1 MTKGFYHKEWY
12 AWRDE
17 VLRHVR
23 FRPDHEAI
31 AKELY
36 AHYED
41 HARDLE
47 RIGYEEP
54 LARERALAAMGD
66 AAEVGKGLD
75 AAHKPFWGWLLKAT
89 EWMAVALVLMLLWTM
104 VFAEGA
110 QSLWRKTTGQ
120 LRWQDPPA
128 YADCVETEFGEIYMT
143 LEEPYTEPETGELCQ
158 NLSFWMERNDP
169 LAGAPDG
176 LRWYAEITTDQ
187 GVFDRNGKNEDGT
200 WRESGYYD
208 LATPEE
214 FWIDDSFTRYQW
226 CVRLRITEPVEW
238 VEVCHPFQDWVLR
251 AERRAGG

>member
-1 MTKGFYHKEWY
+1 MQNYGQWQG
-12 AWRDE
+12 E
-17 VLRHVR
+17 VLKHIR
-23 FRPDHEAI
+23 FKPDRPAI
-31 AKELY
+31 ETELT
-36 AHYED
+36 AHYMD
-41 HARDLE
+41 HVADLE
-47 RIGYEEP
+47 RIGYEPE

-89 EWMAVALVLMLLWTM
+89 EWTAVALVLILLWTM

-110 QSLWRKTTGQ
+110 RSLWYKTTGQ

-128 YADCVETEFGEIYMT
+128 YAHRVETEFGEIYVT
-143 LEEPYTEPETGELCQ
+143 LDEPYTETETGALCQ

-226 CVRLRITEPVEW
+226 CVRLHIEEPVEW
-238 VEVCHPFQDWVLR
+238 AEVRHPFQDWVLR
-251 AERRAGG
+251 AERRTDG

>member
-12 AWRDE
+12 NWRDE

-23 FRPDHEAI
+23 FRPDHQAI

-41 HARDLE
+41 HVRDLE

-120 LRWQDPPA
+120 LRWQEPPA
-128 YADCVETEFGEIYMT
+128 YAACVETEFGEIYMT
-143 LEEPYTEPETGELCQ
+143 LEEPYTETETGELCQ
-158 NLSFWMERNDP
+158 RLRFWMELPDP
-169 LAGAPDG
+169 AAGAPDG
-176 LRWYAEITTDQ
+176 LHWYAEITTDQ
-187 GVFDRNGKNEDGT
+187 GLFEQRVRNEDGT
-200 WRESGYYD
+200 WPESGYYD
-208 LATPEE
+208 LATPVE
-214 FWIDDSFTRYQW
+214 FYIDDSFTRYQW
-226 CVRLRITEPVEW
+226 CVRLHITEPVEW
-238 VEVCHPFQDWVLR
+238 AEVRHPFQDWVLR
-251 AERRAGG
+251 SERRTEE